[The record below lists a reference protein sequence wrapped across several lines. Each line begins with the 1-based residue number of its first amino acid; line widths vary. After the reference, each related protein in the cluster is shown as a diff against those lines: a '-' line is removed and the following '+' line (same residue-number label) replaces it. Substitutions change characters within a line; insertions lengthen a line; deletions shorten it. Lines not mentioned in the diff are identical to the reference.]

1 MWTNRLRFHNGVD
14 VFLIPRRGRVVAP
27 QTPLDGPR
35 THFRRRPCRARSG
48 FNGFF
53 SYSGLVSRN
62 HFKETGHYFGTNGHR
77 FETKSNCFE
86 TSRKNKTEGA
96 ARGGSLI
103 FYENKTG
110 KSLKHDI
117 FSEQR
122 DIFSEQTPIKV
133 KLQSVPKSWRFVP

>member
-1 MWTNRLRFHNGVD
+1 MQSVWTNRLRFHNGVD

-53 SYSGLVSRN
+53 SHFGLVSRN
-62 HFKETGHYFGTNGHR
+62 HFSETGHYFGTLGHYFGTNGHS

-86 TSRKNKTEGA
+86 TSRKNKTEGLLGA
-96 ARGGSLI
+96 EVKYFMKTRLEKVWVGCGGPGPAKK
-103 FYENKTG
+103 E
-110 KSLKHDI
+110 
-117 FSEQR
+117 
-122 DIFSEQTPIKV
+122 
-133 KLQSVPKSWRFVP
+133 